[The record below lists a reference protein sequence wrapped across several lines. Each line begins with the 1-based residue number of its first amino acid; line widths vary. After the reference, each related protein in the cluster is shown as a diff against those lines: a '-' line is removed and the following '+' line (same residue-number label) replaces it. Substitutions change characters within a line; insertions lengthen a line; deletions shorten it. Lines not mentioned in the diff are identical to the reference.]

1 MSVPGPILAVM
12 ATIYYTA
19 SSLDGF
25 IVDDHGSLDWLLTR
39 DIDAAGPFGYEAFA
53 ASVGALVMG
62 SQTYEW
68 LVRNQEGDWIYE
80 QPSWV
85 LTSRPGIVADGHPV
99 RVFDGDVAELHPQ
112 LSAAAGDRH
121 VWVVGGGVVA
131 AQFVE
136 AGLVDEMIV
145 SYAPCTLGKGAPVLP
160 VRSEWTLTESAVNGE
175 FICARWV
182 AAPAD

>member
-1 MSVPGPILAVM
+1 M

-25 IVDDHGSLDWLLTR
+25 IVDEHGRLDWLLSR
-39 DIDAAGPFGYEAFA
+39 DIDVNGPFGYEAFNT
-53 ASVGALVMG
+53 SVGALVMG

-68 LVRNQEGDWIYE
+68 LVRNQPGPWMYE

-85 LTSRPGIVADGHPV
+85 LSSRPGIVADGHPV
-99 RVFDGDVAELHPQ
+99 RVFTGEVTALHPQ
-112 LSAAAGDRH
+112 LIAAAGDRD

-145 SYAPCTLGKGAPVLP
+145 SYAPCTLGTGAPVLP
-160 VRSEWTLTESAVNGE
+160 ARSEWRLAESAVNGD
-175 FICARWV
+175 FLCARWV
-182 AAPAD
+182 AAAA

>member
-1 MSVPGPILAVM
+1 M

-25 IVDDHGSLDWLLTR
+25 VVDEHDSLDWLLSR
-39 DIDAAGPFGYEAFA
+39 DIDVKGPFGYEAFND
-53 ASVGALVMG
+53 SVGALVMG

-68 LVRNQEGDWIYE
+68 LVGNQPGPWMYE

-85 LTSRPGIVADGHPV
+85 LSSRPGIVVDGHPV
-99 RVFDGDVAELHPQ
+99 RVFAGEVTELHPQ
-112 LSAAAGDRH
+112 LVAAAGDRD

-145 SYAPCTLGKGAPVLP
+145 SYAPCTLGKGAQVLP
-160 VRSEWTLTESAVNGE
+160 ARSEWTLAESTVNGD
-175 FICARWV
+175 FVCARWV
-182 AAPAD
+182 AATLGR

>member
-1 MSVPGPILAVM
+1 M

-25 IVDDHGSLDWLLTR
+25 IVDEHDSLDWLLSR
-39 DIDAAGPFGYEAFA
+39 DIDVNGPFGYEAFNT
-53 ASVGALVMG
+53 SVGALVMG

-68 LVRNQEGDWIYE
+68 LVRNQPGASEATGDGPGPWMYD

-85 LTSRPGIVADGHPV
+85 LTNRPGIVADGHPV
-99 RVFDGDVAELHPQ
+99 RAFSGAVAELHPQ
-112 LSAAAGDRH
+112 LIAAAADRD
-121 VWVVGGGVVA
+121 VWIVGGGVVA

-145 SYAPCTLGKGAPVLP
+145 SYAPCTLGTGAPVLP
-160 VRSEWTLTESAVNGE
+160 TRSEWSLVESAVNGD
-175 FICARWV
+175 FLCARWV
-182 AAPAD
+182 AATLS